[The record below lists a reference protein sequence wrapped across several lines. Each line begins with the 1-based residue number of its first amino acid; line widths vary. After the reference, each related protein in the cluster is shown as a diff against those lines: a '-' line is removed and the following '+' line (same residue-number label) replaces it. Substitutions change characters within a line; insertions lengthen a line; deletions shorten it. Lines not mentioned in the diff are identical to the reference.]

1 MCVWVGGGRGGGGE
15 ERDKPNGNNEVSK
28 NANEI
33 LFGK

>member
-1 MCVWVGGGRGGGGE
+1 MWGVGGEGGGGE
-15 ERDKPNGNNEVSK
+15 GQTNGNNEVSE

>member
-1 MCVWVGGGRGGGGE
+1 MCVWGGRGEE
-15 ERDKPNGNNEVSK
+15 ERDKPNGNNEVSE